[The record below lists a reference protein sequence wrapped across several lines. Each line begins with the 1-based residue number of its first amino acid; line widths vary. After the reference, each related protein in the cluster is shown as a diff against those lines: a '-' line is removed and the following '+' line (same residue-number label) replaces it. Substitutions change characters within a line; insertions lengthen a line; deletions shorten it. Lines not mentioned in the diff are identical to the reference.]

1 MAKNPLQQYFRQPKI
16 FISLPSQG
24 VYSKPG
30 SIDGDPTKLPVFG
43 MTGMDEIMLKTAD
56 GLLSGD
62 STASVINSCCP
73 SIVDP
78 WELSTLDI
86 DLILASI
93 RIATYGEELAMIKT
107 CSECGTE
114 NEYAIKLSKF
124 IDHFSSCEYHNV
136 VEVGDLKVTIRPLTY
151 RQSQDFSFKNFMLQ
165 QKIFQL
171 SEIKNEKD
179 KKKSSEDLVKE
190 LTVTRNEVFATG
202 IESVDT
208 GHEVV
213 TDRKFINE
221 WLANIDSN
229 IVKIISDHV
238 EQNKKAWT
246 MAPQPVVCENCGHES
261 TLSVELD
268 QSNFFGNA

>member
-30 SIDGDPTKLPVFG
+30 SIDGDPTKLPLFG

-73 SIVDP
+73 AIVDP

-86 DLILASI
+86 DLILAAI

-107 CSECGTE
+107 CSECNTE

-136 VEVGDLKVTIRPLTY
+136 VEVEDLKVTIRPLTY

-171 SEIKNEKD
+171 SEIKNEVFRPARKHGYP
-179 KKKSSEDLVKE
+179 SSDIQRLLE
-190 LTVTRNEVFATG
+190 
-202 IESVDT
+202 
-208 GHEVV
+208 
-213 TDRKFINE
+213 
-221 WLANIDSN
+221 
-229 IVKIISDHV
+229 
-238 EQNKKAWT
+238 
-246 MAPQPVVCENCGHES
+246 
-261 TLSVELD
+261 ELD
-268 QSNFFGNA
+268 NASEGKATELIGLLEERFYQIINNYGLSNDC